1 MWQHAK
7 LLPDIDKLL
16 LQVTY
21 STLIDGCVRKGKL
34 DTGKALL
41 SEMTAAGVKPNAV
54 TYNTLMRAYAKDDKV
69 DMKVRLSI
77 KCCCYSRQHRQ

>member
-1 MWQHAK
+1 M
-7 LLPDIDKLL
+7 

-41 SEMTAAGVKPNAV
+41 SEMMAAGVQPNAV

-69 DMKVRLSI
+69 DMKVQTSI
-77 KCCCYSRQHRQ
+77 NCGYYTRQHPYCQLDFVRQCHMA